1 MQKEKFLKT
10 FANLPLGL
18 REEIILV
25 LPGQGPITWNAAYF
39 EVVNNTKLSQV
50 ILKQLESLK
59 II

>member
-1 MQKEKFLKT
+1 MQKEKFLKI

-25 LPGQGPITWNAAYF
+25 IPNKGPITWNAAYF

-50 ILKQLESLK
+50 ILKQLELLK